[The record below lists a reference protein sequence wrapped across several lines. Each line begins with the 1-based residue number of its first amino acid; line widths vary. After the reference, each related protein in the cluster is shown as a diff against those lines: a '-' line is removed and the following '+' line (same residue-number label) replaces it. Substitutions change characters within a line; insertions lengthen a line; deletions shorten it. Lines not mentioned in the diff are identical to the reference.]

1 MDTSEFIRL
10 HRTSD
15 PRQLA
20 LQASRYPDVD
30 MPYALDQ
37 IQGWQTARSKLPM
50 WACADG
56 IVFPPRLSMEQCSS
70 EATARY
76 KAALAERWT
85 RIVSEQSDMHN
96 SDASVATSMTD
107 LTGGFGVDFSFMS
120 RSFSRATYVE
130 RGEALC
136 EVVRS
141 NLPRLGIDNA
151 KTVCANAEE
160 WLAQTEPQTMFFL
173 DPARRNAAG
182 GKTVFIADCSP
193 NVVDLLPM
201 LMEKSLFTIVKLS
214 PMLDWHKA
222 IADLQATVREVHI
235 VSVGGECKELLLVM
249 SSHVEKATSIVC
261 ADLDASGAER
271 ALFSY
276 TLGEEEEPRRVPT
289 ASLSAPLTHL
299 FEPNASVMKAG
310 CFALLA
316 SRYGVMPVS
325 HNSHLF
331 LAGECVKSFPGRAFS
346 VASTTTMNKREL
358 RQALAGIDRANIAVR
373 NFPLT
378 AAELRKRLKLK
389 DGGDTYIF
397 ATTTADDSH
406 ILFICHKC

>member
-1 MDTSEFIRL
+1 
-10 HRTSD
+10 
-15 PRQLA
+15 
-20 LQASRYPDVD
+20 
-30 MPYALDQ
+30 
-37 IQGWQTARSKLPM
+37 
-50 WACADG
+50 
-56 IVFPPRLSMEQCSS
+56 
-70 EATARY
+70 
-76 KAALAERWT
+76 
-85 RIVSEQSDMHN
+85 
-96 SDASVATSMTD
+96 MTD

-136 EVVRS
+136 RVVRS

-249 SSHVEKATSIVC
+249 SRHVEENTLIVC

-271 ALFSY
+271 TLFSY
-276 TLGEEEEPRRVPT
+276 TLGEEEEPRRVP
-289 ASLSAPLTHL
+289 APLPSAPLTHL

-346 VASTTTMNKREL
+346 VAGTTTMNKREL
-358 RQALAGIDRANIAVR
+358 RQTLAGIDRANIAVR

>member
-1 MDTSEFIRL
+1 MNTSEFIRL

-37 IQGWQTARSKLPM
+37 IQGWQTARSKLPT
-50 WACADG
+50 WAAADG

-76 KAALAERWT
+76 KAALAERWA

-96 SDASVATSMTD
+96 GNVPAATSMTD

-136 EVVRS
+136 RVVKS

-249 SSHVEKATSIVC
+249 SRHVEKATSIVC
-261 ADLDASGAER
+261 ADLDASGAKR
-271 ALFSY
+271 TLFSY
-276 TLGEEEEPRRVPT
+276 TLGEEEKPHRVPP
-289 ASLSAPLTHL
+289 ASPSAPFTHL

-346 VASTTTMNKREL
+346 VVSTTTMNKREL
-358 RQALAGIDRANIAVR
+358 RQTLAGIDRANIAVR